1 MGGFHVRSLWHENC
15 GSMPL
20 QHASVCMFVCCVC
33 VLMCLQVSVR
43 KEVGT
48 RKMVGERV
56 RVGHGDGAEE

>member
-1 MGGFHVRSLWHENC
+1 M
-15 GSMPL
+15 
-20 QHASVCMFVCCVC
+20 C

-56 RVGHGDGAEE
+56 RVGHGDGAEECGMRKDEAENGAGGGGGAGG